1 MSETYNIFR
10 KELENL
16 KVYVPG
22 KPIEEVMKEYGLT
35 EIAKLASNENPL
47 GPSPKAIEAIQKEA
61 TGIHIYPDGVA
72 ADLTAKLADKY
83 GIGQD
88 QVMMGNGGEQILFL
102 IAQTFINEGD
112 EAIMANPSFALYDIT
127 VTLMGG
133 KPVVLPLTSDFKHDF
148 KGFVNAVTD
157 KTKLV
162 YVCNPNNPTGNI
174 MTKEEVYYLADHLPE
189 HVVLVLDEAYFE
201 YAIRNENYIDGLEL
215 LEKRPNTVILRT
227 FSKVAGLA
235 GLRVGYCM
243 SSPEIITEM
252 KKIKG
257 VFNSNRIAQKAAI
270 ASLDDQEHIDKTVD
284 LNYKT
289 LDTMIKYFES
299 KNLSYVPSNTNFI
312 FVNVGKDSRMVFT
325 ELMKRGVVI
334 RPGFLWGFDEYI
346 RVSTGTEEQIDKFIN
361 ALDEIL
367 NM

>member
-1 MSETYNIFR
+1 MSNKYDIYR
-10 KELENL
+10 KELANL

-22 KPIEEVMKEYGLT
+22 KPVEEVMKEYGLT
-35 EIAKLASNENPL
+35 EITKLASNENPL

-61 TGIHIYPDGVA
+61 SGIHIYPDGVA
-72 ADLTAKLADKY
+72 ADLTGKLAEHWSVKPEQ
-83 GIGQD
+83 I
-88 QVMMGNGGEQILFL
+88 MMGNGGEQVLFL

-133 KPVVLPLTSDFKHDF
+133 KPVVLPLTKDFKHDF

-174 MTKEEVYYLADHLPE
+174 MTKEEVNYLADNLPE

-201 YAIRNENYIDGLEL
+201 YAVKNPDYIDGLEIL
-215 LEKRPNTVILRT
+215 NRRPNTVILRT

-235 GLRVGYCM
+235 GLRVGYAI
-243 SSPEIITEM
+243 STPEIITEM

-270 ASLDDQEHIDKTVD
+270 ASLDDQAHIDKTVD
-284 LNYKT
+284 LNYQSLGRMKEFFVERGLT
-289 LDTMIKYFES
+289 
-299 KNLSYVPSNTNFI
+299 YVEPNTNFV
-312 FVNVGKDSRMVFT
+312 FVNIGRDSRVVFE

-334 RPGFLWGFDEYI
+334 RPGFLWGFDDYL
-346 RVSTGTEEQIDKFIN
+346 RVSTGTMEQTEKFIT
-361 ALDEIL
+361 ALGEIL
-367 NM
+367 DM